1 MIREF
6 LAKMIR
12 DAVKSKNTD
21 DLYVLKMIK
30 AEFLKFETSK
40 GYSKEQFSEAKE
52 ISILQKMYK
61 TWKEEVDLFK
71 GAGRDT
77 DELERRLRILE
88 SYIPREASKEEIQE
102 YIKTYSGEISIKEM
116 RKILA
121 YVQQKYP
128 TASGKL
134 ISDIVRSYG

>member
-12 DAVKSKNTD
+12 DAVKSKNSD

-40 GYSKEQFSEAKE
+40 GYSKEQFTEAKE
-52 ISILQKMYK
+52 ISILQKMHK
-61 TWKEEVDLFK
+61 TWKEEIDLFK
-71 GAGRDT
+71 SAGRDT

-88 SYIPREASKEEIQE
+88 SYIPKEASEEEIRE

-116 RKILA
+116 RNILA

>member
-12 DAVKSKNTD
+12 DAVKSKNSD

-40 GYSKEQFSEAKE
+40 GYSKDQFTEAKE
-52 ISILQKMYK
+52 ISILQKMHK
-61 TWKEEVDLFK
+61 TWKEEIDLFK
-71 GAGRDT
+71 SAGRDT

-88 SYIPREASKEEIQE
+88 SYIPKEASEEEIRE

-116 RKILA
+116 RNILA

>member
-40 GYSKEQFSEAKE
+40 GYSKEQFTEAKE